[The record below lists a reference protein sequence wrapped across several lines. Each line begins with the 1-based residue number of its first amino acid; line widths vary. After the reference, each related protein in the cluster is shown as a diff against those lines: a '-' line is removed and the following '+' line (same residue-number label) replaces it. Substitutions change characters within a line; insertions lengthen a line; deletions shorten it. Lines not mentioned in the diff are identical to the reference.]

1 VAAGTETGL
10 QIAVRRDGRLVADV
24 VAGLADPRSG
34 IPVDP
39 GTLFFA
45 ASAVKGVAAS
55 LAHVLA
61 ERGDLGYDLR
71 VAEVWPEFAAHGKER
86 TTLRHILMHTAGLPG
101 LPPRTTPGD
110 LCDWDRMCASLA
122 AAEPWWEP
130 GTKFGYHALTWGFL
144 LGETLRLA
152 TGQPVSEL
160 LDNHLTG
167 PLGVA
172 DEVFFAVPR
181 PLLPRVACQ
190 QASPSPTG
198 PCRPRSATRP
208 RSAGTKASSPR
219 TSCPSAR

>member
-1 VAAGTETGL
+1 MADLQTALQAVAGELVAAGTETGL

-61 ERGDLGYDLR
+61 ERGEVRYDLR
-71 VAEVWPEFAAHGKER
+71 VAEVWPEFAAHGKEH
-86 TTLRHILMHTAGLPG
+86 TTLRHILMHTAGMPG

-130 GTKFGYHALTWGFL
+130 GTKFGYHALTWSRARCCPGWHAS
-144 LGETLRLA
+144 RLA
-152 TGQPVSEL
+152 PARRNRSTRG
-160 LDNHLTG
+160 
-167 PLGVA
+167 
-172 DEVFFAVPR
+172 R
-181 PLLPRVACQ
+181 R
-190 QASPSPTG
+190 PTG

-208 RSAGTKASSPR
+208 RSAGTKASSPP